1 MIDRYDPFGRAM
13 GLRQVMDR
21 LLEDAF
27 VMPRQGG
34 DGGGPAMDVYEEDDA
49 LVVEAHVSGFKPDD
63 LDINVEHGVL
73 TISGQA
79 KAEQERKERNYL
91 VREQRTGRFSRSL
104 RLPGDVRRRCLH
116 GAVRGRRAAPDL
128 PEVRGRQAAPHPD
141 RRERPAGH
149 DERPGRGQG
158 VTPARAGRTR
168 VRPEH

>member
-13 GLRQVMDR
+13 GLRQMMDR

-34 DGGGPAMDVYEEDDA
+34 DGGGPALDVYEEDDA

-63 LDINVEHGVL
+63 LDINVEQGVL
-73 TISGQA
+73 TISGQT

-104 RLPGDVRRRCLH
+104 RLPATYDADACTARFEDGVLRLTFPKSEAAKPRRIQI
-116 GAVRGRRAAPDL
+116 GG
-128 PEVRGRQAAPHPD
+128 GGQ
-141 RRERPAGH
+141 PAMTG
-149 DERPGRGQG
+149 GRGQ
-158 VTPARAGRTR
+158 AKA
-168 VRPEH
+168 